1 MIDIL
6 LFSLDLLYICLKGR
20 TPLNSN
26 VTTSPGSPHHVESK
40 NTNLSSSLSYRI
52 KMVQCILRV
61 CIINSLGGGGKFVQ
75 DCSKGH
81 CNGQFHSSCLS
92 ISVFIA
98 PVTNASLNSSN
109 YYLDVTYY
117 DFQ

>member
-1 MIDIL
+1 
-6 LFSLDLLYICLKGR
+6 
-20 TPLNSN
+20 LNSN

-52 KMVQCILRV
+52 KMVQCILRI
-61 CIINSLGGGGKFVQ
+61 CIMDCLGGGEGEFVP
-75 DCSKGH
+75 DHSKGQ
-81 CNGQFHSSCLS
+81 CNGRFHLSCLS

>member
-1 MIDIL
+1 MD
-6 LFSLDLLYICLKGR
+6 
-20 TPLNSN
+20 
-26 VTTSPGSPHHVESK
+26 
-40 NTNLSSSLSYRI
+40 
-52 KMVQCILRV
+52 
-61 CIINSLGGGGKFVQ
+61 GGEGEFVQ
-75 DCSKGH
+75 DLLKGQ
-81 CNGQFHSSCLS
+81 CNRRFHLSCLS